1 MTNYIKDFVELFGR
15 RPTELEYGKM
25 MARTV
30 VPNPNIKGHFTAPK
44 DSGKMG
50 GSKRQRIY
58 VSPAGQEINRLVKKN
73 VPVDEICLRV
83 GKTESVVR
91 GIIHQF
97 RLPRAHNE
105 IKRT

>member
-1 MTNYIKDFVELFGR
+1 MTNYIKDFVKLFGR
-15 RPTELEYGKM
+15 PPTELDYGKM
-25 MARTV
+25 MALTV

-73 VPVDEICLRV
+73 LSEQEISTRL
-83 GKTESVVR
+83 GMKESVVR
-91 GIIHQF
+91 GIIRQF
-97 RLPRAHNE
+97 RLPRSHYE